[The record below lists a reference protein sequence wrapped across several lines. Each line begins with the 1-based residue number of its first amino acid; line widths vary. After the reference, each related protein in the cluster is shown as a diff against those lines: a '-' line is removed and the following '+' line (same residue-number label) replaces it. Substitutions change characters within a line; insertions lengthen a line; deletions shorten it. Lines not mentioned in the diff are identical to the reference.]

1 MDNTLEKIKKIE
13 ALGELRG
20 WGIRHHQVILRHKS
34 IIHIARF
41 GIKLYKEKYDILKL
55 HGNISDDII
64 FDKLDNFLMDVIEE
78 KLPDLGETNIVFFPT
93 QNALDIYTKGKPSN
107 KYTILFKY

>member
-20 WGIRHHQVILRHKS
+20 WGIRHNQVILRHKS

-41 GIKLYKEKYDILKL
+41 GIKMYEEQFNKFKQKGIPDVV
-55 HGNISDDII
+55 I
-64 FDKLDNFLMDVIEE
+64 FDKLDNFLMDIIEE
-78 KLPDLGETNIVFFPT
+78 KLPDLGETNIIFFPT
-93 QNALDIYTKGKPSN
+93 QNALDNYTKGKPSN
-107 KYTILFKY
+107 DYTILFKY